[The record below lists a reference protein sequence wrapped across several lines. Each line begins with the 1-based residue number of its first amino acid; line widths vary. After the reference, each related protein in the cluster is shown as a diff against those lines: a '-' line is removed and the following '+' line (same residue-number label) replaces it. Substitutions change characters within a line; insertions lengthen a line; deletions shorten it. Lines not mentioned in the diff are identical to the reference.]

1 MRLFIALPLPDDALD
16 AIGALQARMP
26 KGRMVPPDNLH
37 LTLAFL
43 GDCDAEDVEAAHDA
57 LDGFRAPAV
66 ATGFTGPAIYGG
78 RHGQAVALEADAG
91 APLFELHD
99 RLRGR
104 LRGVGLAP
112 ERRRF
117 RPHVTLTR
125 LPGRADAS
133 GCLQALLGARLGPFL
148 LDRVVLFSSVLHPDG
163 AIHEPLMTCPLGE
176 GPGLP

>member
-1 MRLFIALPLPDDALD
+1 MRLFIALPLPDEALD
-16 AIGALQARMP
+16 DIGALQSRMP
-26 KGRMVPPDNLH
+26 KGRMVDADNLH

-43 GDCDAEDVEAAHDA
+43 GECDAEEAEAAHDA
-57 LDGFRAPAV
+57 LDGLRAPAV
-66 ATGFTGPAIYGG
+66 STALAGPAIYGG

-104 LRGVGLAP
+104 LRGAGLVP

-133 GCLQALLGARLGPFL
+133 GCLQALLGARLGPYL

-163 AIHEPLMTCPLGE
+163 AIHEPLMVRPLDRE
-176 GPGLP
+176 LP